1 MEDDMEIIFQGRQ
14 DGAEASDS
22 LRRVIQLLNERYH
35 IETFRE
41 IHLSV
46 TLVDHLGEDVELVDD
61 ETNEPYRVMEV
72 CRKSNETAQRIGRPG
87 LRLVIDNTR

>member
-1 MEDDMEIIFQGRQ
+1 MEIIFQGRQ
-14 DGAEASDS
+14 DEAEVSDS
-22 LRRVIQLLNERYH
+22 LRSVIQLLKERYH

-46 TLVDHLGEDVELVDD
+46 TLVDHLGEDVELVDN

-72 CRKSNETAQRIGRPG
+72 CRKSHEISRRMGRPG
-87 LRLVIDNTR
+87 LKLVIDNSH